1 MPALRVHAFQH
12 AAATASSCQSV
23 LSCAHVS
30 MRMRMRRPLF
40 AAINAP
46 VADALL
52 T

>member
-1 MPALRVHAFQH
+1 MPALRVHAFQP

-30 MRMRMRRPLF
+30 MRMRRPLF